1 MKPEPLVLVV
11 EDHDDSRVMLGILM
25 SMSGWRVV
33 EAVNGQEA
41 IELATSTVPNLILLD
56 MKIPGLDGL
65 TVARMIRDNPTLRQI
80 PIVAITGN
88 AFPKFQDEVIAAGCD
103 YCFIK
108 PIDIERL
115 EGVINS
121 LVSNGHEKAQKAF
134 KQGSHF

>member
-11 EDHDDSRVMLGILM
+11 EDHDDSRVMLGILL

-33 EAVNGQEA
+33 EAANGQQA
-41 IELATSTVPNLILLD
+41 IELAISTVPNLILLD

-88 AFPKFQDEVIAAGCD
+88 AFPQFQKEVTAAGCD
-103 YCFIK
+103 HCFIK

-115 EGVINS
+115 EDVINS
-121 LVSNGHEKAQKAF
+121 LVSKGHEKAQKAF
-134 KQGSHF
+134 RQGSHF